1 MFSPVNLFFFNV
13 IQTEVLLTLQV
24 LKQMLV
30 SGTTGKNLQAI
41 GQVSNIAHLAAP
53 GSDLENGSVPQG
65 SLQERVLS
73 SSLPDNGDEQHER
86 SKLRK
91 ALIALFVEGYDKDY
105 LPPQCSDIA
114 DMICSEQ
121 GMRAESFYALVR
133 KLRREINADMPPF
146 F

>member
-1 MFSPVNLFFFNV
+1 VFSPVNLFFFNV

-73 SSLPDNGDEQHER
+73 SSLPENGDEQHER

-91 ALIALFVEGYDKDY
+91 ALISLFVEGYDKDY
-105 LPPQCSDIA
+105 LPPQWS
-114 DMICSEQ
+114 DMICSEH
-121 GMRAESFYALVR
+121 GMRAESFVYALVR
-133 KLRREINADMPPF
+133 KLRREINADRPPF